1 MTRVLIAGF
10 LHETNT
16 FAPTPARW
24 ENFRNGEGFPGMHL
38 GNDVLNLTSVNIPLG
53 GFVLAADPAWEMLP
67 VVWCAA
73 SPSGPVES
81 STFERITGMIEDA
94 CAQETPDAVY
104 LDLHGAMVSEDY
116 PDGDGEILRRVR
128 SVVGADTPIVVS
140 LDLHA
145 NVSDLMLETAN
156 AMVAYRTYPHVDM
169 AETGRSAAALLRRML
184 AGEDMTMRAERINFL
199 IPTISG
205 STLEGPARF
214 VYELLDSPDHG
225 AVLSIAM
232 AFPAADVEEC
242 QPCVFGY
249 GVDEGQLS
257 QAVDG
262 IAAAI
267 HNLEPEF
274 RLKALPADQA
284 LDEAVRAIADGQ
296 TPVVIADTQDNPGAG
311 GDATTT
317 GLLRQLVQRNIASSA
332 LAAMWSPEI
341 VQAAIAAGRGETVTA
356 SFAGSEVDGDS
367 PFGEIFH
374 VEEITDGKIHFDG
387 PMMNG
392 NELSVGPSV
401 LLRRG
406 NVRIV
411 VNSHKA
417 QIMDRNQ
424 FRAAGVSPEKQQ
436 LLVVK
441 SSVHFRADFAG
452 MGGKII
458 VALAPGPFPADPAI
472 LPWRNL
478 RPGLRLGPLG
488 PAFTPME
495 SSGQIDGPERVNE
508 RRRSSA

>member
-24 ENFRNGEGFPGMHL
+24 ENFQNGEGFPQMHL
-38 GNDVLNLTSVNIPLG
+38 GNDVLRLASVNVPLG
-53 GFVLAADPAWEMLP
+53 GFVLAADPAWELLP
-67 VVWCAA
+67 VIWCAA

-81 STFERITGMIEDA
+81 SAFERVTRMIESA
-94 CAQETPDAVY
+94 CAEETPDAVY
-104 LDLHGAMVSEDY
+104 LDLHGAMVSEEY

-128 SVVGADTPIVVS
+128 EVVGPETPIVVS

-145 NVSDLMLETAN
+145 NVSDLMLETAD

-169 AETGRSAAALLRRML
+169 ADTGRSAAGLLGRIL
-184 AGEDMTMRAERINFL
+184 AGEQMTMNVQRIGFL

-205 STLEGPARF
+205 STLEGPARTA
-214 VYELLDSPDHG
+214 YELLESADND

-249 GVDEGQLS
+249 GTDQGQL
-257 QAVDG
+257 AKIVEG
-262 IAAAI
+262 ITGAI
-267 HNLEPEF
+267 HDLEPEF
-274 RLKALPADQA
+274 RLNALPVDQA
-284 LDEAVRAIADGQ
+284 LDEAVQAIADGQ
-296 TPVVIADTQDNPGAG
+296 IPVVIADTQDNPGAG

-317 GLLRQLVQRNIASSA
+317 GLLRELVQRNIASSA

-341 VQAAIAAGRGETVTA
+341 VQTAIAAGLGETVTV
-356 SFAGSEVDGDS
+356 SFAGSAADGDG
-367 PFGEIFH
+367 PFSETFQ
-374 VEEITDGKIHFDG
+374 VEGITDGRVYFDG
-387 PMMNG
+387 PMMHG

-406 NVRIV
+406 NVRVI

-424 FRAAGVSPEKQQ
+424 FRAAGVSPEEQQ
-436 LLVVK
+436 ILVVK
-441 SSVHFRADFAG
+441 SSVHFRADYTGIAG
-452 MGGKII
+452 RII
-458 VALAPGPFPADPAI
+458 VALAPGPFPADPAE

-478 RPGLRLGPLG
+478 RPGLRLGALG
-488 PAFTPME
+488 PAFE
-495 SSGQIDGPERVNE
+495 AS
-508 RRRSSA
+508 